1 MTVHICRGV
10 GVQYRAM
17 VRRPGCRNWYPAGPW
32 RKSRDTAAREM
43 LKAFTRTDQYKRG
56 AVWMI
61 ADYYDP
67 TSVLEMKRP

>member
-10 GVQYRAM
+10 NVQYRAV
-17 VRRPGCRNWYPAGPW
+17 VRLPGHRNWTHAGPW
-32 RKSRDTAAREM
+32 RKSHDVAAREM
-43 LKAFTRTDQYKRG
+43 LRVFLNSRNYKRG

-67 TSVLEMKRP
+67 TPVLEMNR